1 MAELLEV
8 PILKGGIHNGFEV
21 QNLQAAARDTMEA
34 MPYLLEAQYRGAY
47 RGDANQRFNDEIPPS
62 FLNLQHDVI
71 GEESTTPITPE
82 RLKELTLGVQ
92 MEVDTRLFNGEEWVI
107 GNFRN
112 VKPELAKLLSG
123 AYPGRS
129 VEILPNFQNPDTG
142 QIYPVV
148 LRSVAFLDPQ
158 TDPAVPQTPGYS
170 VKLSQDEG
178 VQVVRCDVPA
188 TNNQH
193 EEEVLEM
200 PKEIEGTTKLSQD
213 AQREQDLQAEL
224 DALKAGMAEKDSVI
238 QKLQAEKKED
248 SLTQSEVKK
257 LAAEVA
263 KLREEKQEAEVEAFC
278 VKLAS
283 DMGLTKSAVDII
295 RPVVAAKEGVV
306 KMSADS
312 EPIPVGKAYKESL
325 VDLLKLAK
333 DKDALFIPESPG
345 GLVPGKQQTE
355 EEVKQS
361 PEEQRISAIQ
371 KFWKDDDGK
380 EKMPYH
386 KAREAAINDP
396 EYAEL
401 FDPTNDEEGN

>member
-34 MPYLLEAQYRGAY
+34 MPYLLEAQYKGAY

-71 GEESTTPITPE
+71 GEESTTPIPPE

-170 VKLSQDEG
+170 VKLADDRPG
-178 VQVVRCDVPA
+178 VQVVSC
-188 TNNQH
+188 
-193 EEEVLEM
+193 EM
-200 PKEIEGTTKLSQD
+200 PKINQSEQEETTMPEKDEGTVKLSQEDIQRFD
-213 AQREQDLQAEL
+213 AMEKR
-224 DALKAGMAEKDSVI
+224 LKALETENGTLKGVVNEMKDEKDSLSSEVL
-238 QKLQAEKKED
+238 KFQAKAH
-248 SLTQSEVKK
+248 QSEIDAYLMK
-257 LAAEVA
+257 LEKDFNLTPVA
-263 KLREEKQEAEVEAFC
+263 LEK
-278 VKLAS
+278 
-283 DMGLTKSAVDII
+283 I
-295 RPVVAAKEGVV
+295 RPVLSPVDGVV

-312 EPIPVGKAYKESL
+312 EPIPVESAYMQSIEDLFSL
-325 VDLLKLAK
+325 AVK
-333 DKDALFIPESPG
+333 KDALF
-345 GLVPGKQQTE
+345 VPVSTELPKGKQSVTKLSKFQQE
-355 EEVKQS
+355 ESEIKKLQADAKEHGQELSYADARLKVVSTSNSILDKI
-361 PEEQRISAIQ
+361 EQ
-371 KFWKDDDGK
+371 
-380 EKMPYH
+380 
-386 KAREAAINDP
+386 ARH
-396 EYAEL
+396 
-401 FDPTNDEEGN
+401 DEGGE